1 MLRPVTSTGSQLA
14 ILTLFRRAD
23 GQGGR
28 LCATEPAFCGHLS
41 AERRYDHTPFAPT
54 PEVLLSV
61 PELPTRSNALAGY
74 GIAGTAREAEL
85 DFIVAEA
92 ARALGVPVA
101 FLGFLD
107 NDREWLKSVVGWSAE
122 ALPLACSFAAV
133 LEDERDV
140 MVIPDATSDFRLS
153 SHPLV
158 VHPPHIRFFAGAP
171 IIDPDGHFLGAL
183 SVVDRAPHIITPEQH
198 SILGLLGRQVVRE
211 LVARRDR
218 LALQERLDQTDA
230 ALEESNDRFREFFE
244 RSSDLVM
251 SIAPDARI
259 LHANEALLNTL
270 GIERD
275 QLSRTSLIR
284 VVAPDER
291 ESFRTSC
298 AEVFS
303 YGQSRM
309 IETVFVSSA
318 GRRVTVEGTLQPK
331 VIDGRAVLGRVIFRD
346 ISERKEFEAQLGNA
360 RDAALE
366 AARLKTQFLTNVSH
380 EIRTPMNGIV
390 GMIDLLLSTQLNAE
404 QQDFAY
410 QARASA
416 EQLLSIVNNI
426 LYVSNLEAG
435 GLAASSVD
443 FDLHRTLQRVV
454 EVMKIAALGKDL
466 NVSLSYD
473 AQLPL
478 IVRGN
483 QSKLRQVITN
493 LMENAVKFTEEGS
506 VTLRVVP
513 QTETPTHHVVRFEV
527 RDTGIGIDAED
538 RLLLFEQF
546 SQVEATSTRRFQ
558 GVGLGLATARHLVE
572 TMGGIID
579 VESTPGFGSTFWF
592 SLPFP
597 KQTGRRPI
605 ASSDLDFKGK
615 RVLLADNYPT
625 SRKIIRHY
633 LETTWEMRVDLA
645 GTAAEALDMLRR
657 AAAAGDPFRAVV
669 YETLPDAD
677 ALTFARTVRGDPACS
692 GTSLVRL
699 VASSE
704 AVNEEQMREAG
715 INSYAVKPVG
725 QGELFDAMT
734 VALAHDAIPLA
745 RAATPVRDTPSNA
758 RVVLPEEKLSI
769 RVLLAEDNF
778 LNRKLTLSQLVKIG
792 YQADAVANGKEAVEA
807 VEKGDYAVILMDCQ
821 MPIMDGYQASMEIR
835 RREASI
841 GKRHRIIAM
850 TANALE
856 GDREKCLAA
865 GMDDYLAKPT
875 KHDELEAA
883 LARHFR

>member
-1 MLRPVTSTGSQLA
+1 VW
-14 ILTLFRRAD
+14 
-23 GQGGR
+23 
-28 LCATEPAFCGHLS
+28 LS
-41 AERRYDHTPFAPT
+41 AD
-54 PEVLLSV
+54 
-61 PELPTRSNALAGY
+61 ELPARLDALAGY
-74 GIAGTAREAEL
+74 GILGTGREGEF
-85 DFIVAEA
+85 DVIVAEA
-92 ARALGVPVA
+92 ARVTGAPVA

-107 NDREWLKSVVGWSAE
+107 SDREWLKSVVGWNVE
-122 ALPLACSFAAV
+122 ALPLACSFAAA
-133 LEDERDV
+133 LKNERDV
-140 MVIPDATSDFRLS
+140 IVVADAPTDSRLA

-158 VHPPHIRFFAGAP
+158 TGSPHVRFYAGVP
-171 IIDPDGHFLGAL
+171 IIDPDGQFLGAL
-183 SVVDRAPHIITPEQH
+183 SVIDRIPRIPTAEQRNV
-198 SILGLLGRQVVRE
+198 LGLLGRQVERE
-211 LVARRDR
+211 LVARRGR
-218 LALQERLDQTDA
+218 LILGAQLDELNA
-230 ALEESNDRFREFFE
+230 ALEESTDRFREFFE
-244 RSSDLVM
+244 RTSDLVM
-251 SIAPDARI
+251 SISPDGRI
-259 LHANEALLNTL
+259 LHANDAVLTTL
-270 GIERD
+270 GVGRD

-284 VVAPDER
+284 VVEADER

-298 AEVFS
+298 AEVFAH
-303 YGQSRM
+303 GQARM
-309 IETVFVSSA
+309 IETVFINAS

-331 VIDGRAVLGRVIFRD
+331 LIDGRAVLARVIFRD
-346 ISERKEFEAQLGNA
+346 ISERKEFEAQMGNA

-390 GMIDLLLSTQLNAE
+390 GMIDLLLSTPLNAE
-404 QQDFAY
+404 QQDFGF

-426 LYVSNLEAG
+426 LYISNLEAG

-443 FDLHRTLQRVV
+443 YDLLRTLERVV
-454 EVMKIAALGKDL
+454 EVMKIAALGKEL

-473 AQLPL
+473 RLLPQ

-506 VTLRVVP
+506 VTLQVVA
-513 QTETPTHHVVRFEV
+513 QTETPTHYVVRFEV
-527 RDTGIGIDAED
+527 RDTGIGIQDED
-538 RLLLFEQF
+538 RLLLFEKF

-597 KQTGRRPI
+597 KKTERHPI

-625 SRKIIRHY
+625 SRKILRHY

-645 GTAAEALDMLRR
+645 STAATALDMLQR
-657 AAAAGDPFRAVV
+657 AVQAGDPYRVLI
-669 YETLPDAD
+669 YETMPDAD
-677 ALTFARTVRGDPACS
+677 ALTLARTVRGDATS
-692 GTSLVRL
+692 AGTSLVRL
-699 VASSE
+699 LASSE
-704 AVNEEQMREAG
+704 RINEEQMRQAG
-715 INSYAVKPVG
+715 INSYAAKPVG

-745 RAATPVRDTPSNA
+745 RAATPVREARPSPA
-758 RVVLPEEKLSI
+758 VVSLEEKQRV

-778 LNRKLTLSQLVKIG
+778 LNRKLTLSQLMKIG
-792 YQADAVANGKEAVEA
+792 YNADAVANGKEAVEA
-807 VEKGDYAVILMDCQ
+807 VSQGDYAIVLMDCQ
-821 MPIMDGYQASMEIR
+821 MPIMDGYDASMEIR

-883 LARHFR
+883 LAKHFG